1 MATNSGFNL
10 TQRRMT
16 PIKGMAAFL
25 PNQPILHT
33 CVVSPAETAVLEAG
47 DVLTFETTQTALD
60 GLVVLKKAAATD
72 MPVGVVVYN
81 AVFPTG
87 FVANDRISIFDTD
100 AYVYMEAGAADL
112 TAGTEVNV
120 NENGQVVAATAGQ
133 GVVGIVYTAPSAIGD
148 LIVIKVKQGMKAAAS
163 A

>member
-1 MATNSGFNL
+1 MASNTGLNL

-16 PIKGMAAFL
+16 PARGMAAFL

-33 CVVSPAETAVLEAG
+33 CIVSPAETAVLQAG
-47 DVLTFETTQTALD
+47 DVVTFDTTQTTLD
-60 GLVVLKKAAATD
+60 NLIVLKKAAATD
-72 MPVGVVVYN
+72 VPVGVIVYN

-87 FVANDRISIFDTD
+87 FVANDRISIFDTN
-100 AYVYMEAGAADL
+100 AYVYMNAGAADL

-133 GVVGIVYTAPSAIGD
+133 GVVGVVYTAPNAIDD
-148 LIVIKVKQGMKAAAS
+148 LIAIKVKQGTKAQATA
-163 A
+163 

>member
-16 PIKGMAAFL
+16 PVKGMAAFL

-47 DVLTFETTQTALD
+47 DVLTFDTTQTALD

-81 AVFPTG
+81 AVLPSG
-87 FVANDRISIFDTD
+87 FTANDRISIFDTD

-133 GVVGIVYTAPSAIGD
+133 GVVGIVYTAPSTIGD
-148 LIVIKVKQGMKAAAS
+148 LIVIKVKQGMKAAA
-163 A
+163 